1 MVVHAGGRRQERGG
15 RPVTPEAIL
24 RRVAADRRSG
34 AAALARGAARA
45 VVAWAEAPGAGG
57 RPALRRLTRLL
68 LRAQPAMAPFLRL
81 ANAVWLVA
89 EAGGG
94 PEEVAAAA
102 RAFARRLA
110 AGTAAV
116 AAAALPLVPR
126 RGLVVTLSRSG
137 AVLAALGRAAAA
149 GRRVDVLCSE
159 GRPAGEGLLLARALW
174 RRGLAVRLVP
184 DAALPG
190 LVAGV
195 QAVLV
200 GADAVLP
207 GAFVNKIGTF
217 PLALA
222 AHQARVPFYVLA
234 EGAKFLPSALAARYA
249 APPADPRAGAPASR
263 LFEATP
269 LGWVTGLATEGGIV
283 RPARLA
289 ERLGQVPVA
298 RAFRRAGGLGPP
310 RRQC

>member
-1 MVVHAGGRRQERGG
+1 M
-15 RPVTPEAIL
+15 TPEAIL

-34 AAALARGAARA
+34 AAALARRAARA
-45 VVAWAEAPGAGG
+45 VVAWAAAPDSRR
-57 RPALRRLTRLL
+57 RPALRRLTQLIL
-68 LRAQPAMAPFLRL
+68 NAQPAMAPLLRL
-81 ANAVWLVA
+81 ANVLWLVA

-94 PEEVAAAA
+94 PAEIAEAA

-137 AVLAALGRAAAA
+137 AVLTALERAAAA
-149 GRRVDVLCSE
+149 GRRFAVLCSE
-159 GRPAGEGLLLARALW
+159 GRPGGEGLLLARALR
-174 RRGLAVRLVP
+174 RRGLAVRVVP

-190 LVAGV
+190 LVAPA

-207 GAFVNKIGTF
+207 GAVVNKIGTF

-222 AHQARVPFYVLA
+222 ADRARVPFYVLA
-234 EGAKFLPSALAARYA
+234 ESAKFLPPALAPRYA
-249 APPADPRAGAPASR
+249 APPARPRAVAVEGR
-263 LFEATP
+263 IFEATP
-269 LGWVTGLATEGGIV
+269 LGWVTGLVTEEGIV
-283 RPARLA
+283 RPGRLA
-289 ERLGQVPVA
+289 GRLARVPVA
-298 RAFRRAGGLGPP
+298 QAFRRGLGP
-310 RRQC
+310 RRGGC